1 MVFENFFDG
10 IKHFI
15 GTFNLMTTVMYL
27 LVAFLLFVIVMFIA
41 SIVLMF
47 IYVFVY
53 SCLKCF
59 PLKWKKKSS
68 SESEDNGPQILDIEY
83 GPDHKMAPN
92 GNARSAN
99 EKCHKREGD
108 GVLDDT
114 AYEMDDDEVMKL
126 VAGLYLGSQAGSSC
140 GSAPKNCK
148 AGRNAREKRHR
159 LDTEIPIQNAPKFP
173 TKSSIEA

>member
-27 LVAFLLFVIVMFIA
+27 LVAFLLFVVVMFIA
-41 SIVLMF
+41 SIILMF

-59 PLKWKKKSS
+59 PMKWKKKSS
-68 SESEDNGPQILDIEY
+68 ESDEDGPQILDIEY
-83 GPDHKMAPN
+83 GPDHKMASN
-92 GNARSAN
+92 GNARSS
-99 EKCHKREGD
+99 EKCHKQEDDGD
-108 GVLDDT
+108 LTDT
-114 AYEMDDDEVMKL
+114 AYEMDEDEVMKL
-126 VAGLYLGSQAGSSC
+126 FTGVYLGSQKGSSC

-148 AGRNAREKRHR
+148 AGNNAREKRHR
-159 LDTEIPIQNAPKFP
+159 LDTEIPIQNAARFP
-173 TKSSIEA
+173 TKCSIEV